1 MAILKLLLATTLF
14 LQTSSLGLSVGSI
27 VPKEDIAEFSVSHLI
42 LHNGVLKPSIVKIS
56 DGITYRIAYEAKSR
70 KIVQI
75 STSDRNFKSSDGLQV
90 GSFVKARRGQI
101 IPTESAVLGPKT
113 ADGWRTVLGYDYEI
127 VILKDGV
134 ESRVSLGDETW
145 TARAAR
151 KGIRK
156 LFAKS
161 EIIMVKVEQFSKI
174 KE

>member
-1 MAILKLLLATTLF
+1 MTILKLFLATTLF
-14 LQTSSLGLSVGSI
+14 LQTSAPELNVGSI
-27 VPKEDIAEFSVSHLI
+27 VPTEDIAEFSVSNLI
-42 LHNGVLKPSIVKIS
+42 LHKGDLKPSIEKDI

-75 STSDRNFKSSDGLQV
+75 STFVRNFKSSDGLQV
-90 GSFVKARRGQI
+90 GMFVKARREQI
-101 IPTESAVLGPKT
+101 VPTESAVLGPKT
-113 ADGWRTVLGYDYEI
+113 ADGWRTVLANEYEI
-127 VILKDGV
+127 VVMKDGL
-134 ESRVSLGDETW
+134 ESSISLGDESW

-151 KGIRK
+151 NGIKK

>member
-1 MAILKLLLATTLF
+1 MLILKVLLATTLL
-14 LQTSSLGLSVGSI
+14 LQATPSDLSVGAI
-27 VPKEDIAEFSVSHLI
+27 VSRDDIAEFSASDLI
-42 LHNGVLKPSIVKIS
+42 LHNGDLKPSIEKKIE
-56 DGITYRIAYEAKSR
+56 GITYRIAYEPGSH

-75 STSDRNFKSSDGLQV
+75 STFDRNFKTADGLQV
-90 GSFVKARRGQI
+90 GSFVKARRDQI

-113 ADGWRTVLGYDYEI
+113 ADGWRTMIGYDYDI

-134 ESRVSLGDETW
+134 ESRVSLGDESW

-156 LFAKS
+156 LFGKS
-161 EIIMVKVEQFSKI
+161 ETIMVKVEQFSKI